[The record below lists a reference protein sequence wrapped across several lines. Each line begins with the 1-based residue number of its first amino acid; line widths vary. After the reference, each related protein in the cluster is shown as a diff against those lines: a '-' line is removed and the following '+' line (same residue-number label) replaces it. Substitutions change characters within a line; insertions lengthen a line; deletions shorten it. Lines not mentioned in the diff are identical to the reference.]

1 MKNYGLYIL
10 SIGTVMAFAVGL
22 SSCKDDEPPAKPKL
36 SFAESTM
43 TVAEGA
49 GTIEVEL
56 LLDKPYSKNLR
67 IEYNLGGTAKDQ
79 DAVGSADADYE
90 VGGTHGVVEIESG
103 ATSGVIELEL
113 YDDAAF
119 EEDETIEVTI
129 GDTNTGD
136 IEVTE
141 DDHIVVTIT
150 NDDAPVKASFVNTTM
165 TVNEADGLTVGLVS
179 VPVQLDKPAPVDLT
193 VEYTLAGTAYDSTY
207 AYQHNPRI
215 PSAYYDYFINTPH
228 EQYGKLVI
236 PKGATTANIEI
247 GLRSDFLF
255 EDDETIEITLKPGI
269 AQIDANNKITITLL
283 QQDGK
288 VIALEWDDDSYT
300 DVDMDLFL
308 WTGNDIANLDLILA
322 VSNFADVEQ
331 KFELV
336 FIPSVVTG
344 GTFGLSHTYY
354 SGSANPMAFTVR
366 FIDFA
371 DGQPEAEADE
381 DVFTAT
387 YTDANLNPYETTKVN
402 PAIVQTF
409 KIVDGAYVDITDI
422 TVPTSGSRVRM
433 PSLRGGLK
441 QNRMSLPRRSL

>member
-1 MKNYGLYIL
+1 MKNYGLYTL
-10 SIGTVMAFAVGL
+10 SIGTVIAFAVVL

-67 IEYNLGGTAKDQ
+67 IEYDLGGTAKDQ

-90 VGGTHGVVEIESG
+90 VGGTHGVVDIASG

-119 EEDETIEVTI
+119 EEDETIEISI

-141 DDHIVVTIT
+141 DNHIVVTIT
-150 NDDAPVKASFVNTTM
+150 NDDAPVKATFVNTTM
-165 TVNEADGLTVGLVS
+165 TVNEADGLTSGFTLI
-179 VPVQLDKPAPVDLT
+179 PVQLDKPAPVDLT

-207 AYQHNPRI
+207 AFNHNPKI
-215 PSAYYDYFINTPH
+215 PSPYYDYFINAPH

-247 GLRSDFLF
+247 GVRTDFLF
-255 EDDETIEITLKPGI
+255 EDDETIEITLTPGI
-269 AQIDANNKITITLL
+269 AQIGTNNKMTITLL

-288 VIALEWDDDSYT
+288 VIALEWDDSYT

-308 WTGNDIANLDLILA
+308 WTGADVDHLNTILA

-331 KFELV
+331 KIELV
-336 FIPSVVTG
+336 FIPSVIAG

-354 SGSANPMAFTVR
+354 SGSADPMNFTVR

-371 DGQPEAEADE
+371 DGQLEAEADE
-381 DVFTAT
+381 DVFAAT
-387 YTDANLNPYETTKVN
+387 YTKANLNPYETTKVN
-402 PAIVQTF
+402 PVVVQTF
-409 KIVDGAYVDITDI
+409 KIVDSSYTDITDI
-422 TVPTSGSRVRM
+422 TVPASGSRVRT
-433 PSLRGGLK
+433 PKVPGGFK